1 LSVFRRA
8 PLTGWTIGLSL
19 RGSPAVSALPK
30 LDDKFFD
37 ALFIEPDHPELY
49 PTSSMRDSVK
59 RLSLSQ
65 QQDTSRQQHAVPRR
79 WKDHQLPTNIPSEAF
94 EARLKRRIY
103 LWVDDPARK
112 KRVGGSE
119 SDHWMGVQETMP
131 SRANTPLWQNSA
143 SAWQPQG
150 DPPKHGSVPTCLPSY
165 EPITTG

>member
-65 QQDTSRQQHAVPRR
+65 QQDTSDSNTLYHAAGRINPPTSRPRR
-79 WKDHQLPTNIPSEAF
+79 S
-94 EARLKRRIY
+94 RR
-103 LWVDDPARK
+103 D
-112 KRVGGSE
+112 
-119 SDHWMGVQETMP
+119 
-131 SRANTPLWQNSA
+131 
-143 SAWQPQG
+143 
-150 DPPKHGSVPTCLPSY
+150 
-165 EPITTG
+165 